1 MKTFKTGV
9 IGTGLIGV
17 AHIEAL
23 RRIGNVE
30 VVAIADSYGAE
41 EKAGKMGIPN
51 WFSDYREML
60 TLVLIIPL

>member
-30 VVAIADSYGAE
+30 VVAINLA
-41 EKAGKMGIPN
+41 I
-51 WFSDYREML
+51 
-60 TLVLIIPL
+60 V